1 MNPGHGTESTL
12 YNNEEF
18 ASNITD
24 FQVVIRDKEGND
36 LHACS
41 SCKAHTIE
49 IYLTIES
56 AKEVFNSKQKTRIT
70 NHEGSSY
77 GNTLNFDDK
86 YYRETFFASVHTR
99 NLSDN

>member
-1 MNPGHGTESTL
+1 MELSQLSTD
-12 YNNEEF
+12 NEEF
-18 ASNITD
+18 ASNIAD
-24 FQVVIRDKEGND
+24 FQVVVRDKEGND
-36 LHACS
+36 LPCLFKLLKH
-41 SCKAHTIE
+41 HTTE

-56 AKEVFNSKQKTRIT
+56 AKEVFNSNQATRII

-77 GNTLNFDDK
+77 GNTLNFNDK

>member
-1 MNPGHGTESTL
+1 M
-12 YNNEEF
+12 
-18 ASNITD
+18 
-24 FQVVIRDKEGND
+24 VIRDKEGND
-36 LHACS
+36 LHTCS
-41 SCKAHTIE
+41 SCKAHTTE
-49 IYLTIES
+49 IYLTLES
-56 AKEVFNSKQKTRIT
+56 AKEVFNSNQATRII